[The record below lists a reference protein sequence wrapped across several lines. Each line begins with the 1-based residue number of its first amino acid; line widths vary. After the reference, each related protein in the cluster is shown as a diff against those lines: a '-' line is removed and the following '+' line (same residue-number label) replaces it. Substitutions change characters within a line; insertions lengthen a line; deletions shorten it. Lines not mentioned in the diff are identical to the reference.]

1 MEGGELREGGG
12 GCHRIREGNG
22 GRRTERGGWGVSQE

>member
-12 GCHRIREGNG
+12 GCQRIREEIVGQRFN
-22 GRRTERGGWGVSQE
+22 WCSI